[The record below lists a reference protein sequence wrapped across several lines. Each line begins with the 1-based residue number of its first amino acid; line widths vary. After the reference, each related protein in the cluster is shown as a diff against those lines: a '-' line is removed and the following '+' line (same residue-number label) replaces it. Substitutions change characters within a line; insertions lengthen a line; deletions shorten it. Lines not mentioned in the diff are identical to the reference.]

1 VNSVEIESREM
12 DDGSRKFKG
21 RWMPEFRIR
30 QDRSGLEERIL
41 QYSMCD
47 GDLILG
53 WYDRETGEEIE
64 LDQSRSAPGRSFPNE
79 QR

>member
-1 VNSVEIESREM
+1 
-12 DDGSRKFKG
+12 
-21 RWMPEFRIR
+21 
-30 QDRSGLEERIL
+30 
-41 QYSMCD
+41 MCD